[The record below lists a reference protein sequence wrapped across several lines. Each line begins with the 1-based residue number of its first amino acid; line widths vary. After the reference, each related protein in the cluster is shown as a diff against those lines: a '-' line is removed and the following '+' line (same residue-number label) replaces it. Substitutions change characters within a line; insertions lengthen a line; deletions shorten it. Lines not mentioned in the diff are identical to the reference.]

1 MGWLARAR
9 RRRPGVYAYRTR
21 KHLRPRRA
29 EWGYVGKSRD
39 LVMRDRCHAGTCGR
53 HASCVEKPWWDL
65 KVRRYTIQLPWWLG
79 WDWITLSLE
88 TFLIFLL
95 RPRYNIAKNPW
106 PHVKKA
112 AQISQ
117 RWQRDHLPT
126 EYRVMLGLSR
136 WIDWTYRV
144 LGIAAIA
151 IGIGGYLWTR

>member
-1 MGWLARAR
+1 
-9 RRRPGVYAYRTR
+9 
-21 KHLRPRRA
+21 
-29 EWGYVGKSRD
+29 
-39 LVMRDRCHAGTCGR
+39 MRDRCHAGTCGR

-112 AQISQ
+112 AQMSQ
-117 RWQRDHLPT
+117 RWQRDNLPT
-126 EYRVMLGLSR
+126 EYRVMVGLSR